1 MNKDNKIRVLPNNKP
16 GENDKPLMTESEI
29 NEAFTMYAKMQ
40 WEYFNTL
47 KLEGFNDDQALK
59 LIAGYHPLRPSD
71 R

>member
-1 MNKDNKIRVLPNNKP
+1 MNKDIKLKVLPNN
-16 GENDKPLMTESEI
+16 NQSTNNKPLMTELEI
-29 NEAFTMYAKMQ
+29 HEAFTMYAKMQ